1 MLSSVYQRAQKSRI
15 FESLSRQV
23 NRRRPWTVAVVGI
36 QHWAI
41 GSMLLSR
48 KRNKMTIHNWT
59 MKHHFYAFD
68 MTKVIDRVG
77 DMCHTCASHRNLPQP
92 LLNQTTNDPPAVV
105 GNSFAADV
113 FRRSKL
119 NNSFLSFEIPRPLLS
134 LPVSFRMKRLPPSA
148 TLYPLYP
155 SHSTLPTA
163 PLPTIRVDPS
173 PSFRALK
180 MSSYFLL

>member
-1 MLSSVYQRAQKSRI
+1 
-15 FESLSRQV
+15 
-23 NRRRPWTVAVVGI
+23 
-36 QHWAI
+36 
-41 GSMLLSR
+41 
-48 KRNKMTIHNWT
+48 

-68 MTKVIDRVG
+68 MTKAIDRVG
-77 DMCHTCASHRNLPQP
+77 DMCYTCASHRNLPQP

-134 LPVSFRMKRLPPSA
+134 LPVSFRTKRLPPSA

-180 MSSYFLL
+180 NEPALLTLGITLEIDRVKNINKNPVAEKAVAEVGEKLH